1 MSREKLHKDSG
12 RALASRGENR
22 DGLTLRALSDVS
34 IVGAALAAT

>member
-1 MSREKLHKDSG
+1 MRIAD
-12 RALASRGENR
+12 ENR